1 MVVACN
7 RRFPTAPDATTLLDT
22 PAMLLQ
28 RTAKAHEELQPG
40 KRQLPLRERSVLLMA
55 GGKTLAQLQQLL
67 GDEHAALVKELI
79 AQGYLQADPIPAAKK
94 PSHQA
99 SIHQPEPAEPAAAS
113 AAADSAGRQTL
124 NLPGTRMYLFDLC
137 ERMFAKRHE
146 ALAQSLRT
154 QLREARDLPAL
165 RSAGQA
171 LLDAVQQHAGEER
184 ATTLREQLAGLLQ
197 EDEPKTVPG

>member
-22 PAMLLQ
+22 LAMLLQ

-40 KRQLPLRERSVLLMA
+40 KRHLPLRERSVLLMA

-79 AQGYLQADPIPAAKK
+79 AQGYLQTDPIPAATK

-137 ERMFAKRHE
+137 ERMFANRLHDT
-146 ALAQSLRT
+146 AHHLR
-154 QLREARDLPAL
+154 QMLREARDVDSMLHARDQLLRAVHLHAGAERAEAL
-165 RSAGQA
+165 RQ
-171 LLDAVQQHAGEER
+171 
-184 ATTLREQLAGLLQ
+184 QLADMLPERSL
-197 EDEPKTVPG
+197 DTPS